1 MTSNTGLVPDFGWTR
16 FYEEFATKL
25 LAFRNDRTRLVHGL
39 HDIVGTDDQNRLLPK
54 HYDMR
59 PLIDRIDR
67 EGPATR
73 LEDICPFTVMGLFN
87 HDVRFPRSLTPGDAR
102 RDIAQKLSTLLGVDV
117 PVPSDF
123 EAIPAIE
130 RISYWFFGY
139 SYLDDPSDIVELLW
153 DFFEDAL
160 RFARSGSD
168 ADAHDLFVKSY
179 DIVARFP
186 QRAWNLSIGLYWVRP
201 LVYQCLTENTRGYI
215 SDTLGMRIDDH
226 YRDGRRYLMLLDSL
240 KEKFQ
245 EPDSPVRSFQQL
257 TSAAHS
263 NNSEIA
269 FPATSMSEPE
279 EDAPS
284 QLRPYKIANIL
295 EDGCFLDDDKLSE
308 ILNRLKIK
316 KNLILQG
323 PPGTGKTWLG
333 KRLAYALVGERDDD
347 RVRSFQFHPNMSYED
362 FVRGHRPNS
371 DRKLD
376 LVDGPFIEMVDAAKA
391 DPDSMYV
398 MVIEEINRG
407 NPAQIFGEMLT
418 LLEADK
424 RKPEEALRL
433 VYAKEGEGWVYIP
446 ENLYV
451 IGTMNVADRSLALVD
466 FALRRRFAFVNLE
479 PALNDLWS
487 GWVNEHCGIDQDFLS
502 LIKDKLDSL
511 NETIAGDRDLGPQF
525 KIGHSFVTPTY
536 HLGDDAREWFRDV
549 VNTEIGPLLD
559 EYWFDAPERARDAKD
574 NLLSGI

>member
-1 MTSNTGLVPDFGWTR
+1 MTSNTELAPDFGWTR

-25 LAFRNDRTRLVHGL
+25 LAFRNDRTRLVNGL

-87 HDVRFPRSLTPGDAR
+87 HDVRFPRSLTPDDAR
-102 RDIAQKLSTLLGVDV
+102 RDIAQKIATLLGVDV

-123 EAIPAIE
+123 EAIPVIE

-139 SYLDDPSDIVELLW
+139 SYLDNPSNIVELLW
-153 DFFEDAL
+153 NFFEDAL

-168 ADAHDLFVKSY
+168 AHDMFTESY
-179 DIVARFP
+179 DGVARYS
-186 QRAWNLSIGLYWVRP
+186 QRARNLSIGLYWARP
-201 LVYQCLTENTRGYI
+201 LVFQCLTESTQEYI
-215 SDTLGMRIDDH
+215 SNTLGMRIDDN

-257 TSAAHS
+257 TYAAHS

-362 FVRGHRPNS
+362 FVRGYRPNA
-371 DRKLD
+371 DGKLD
-376 LVDGPFIEMVDAAKA
+376 LVDGPFMEMVDAAKA
-391 DPDSMYV
+391 DPGSKYA

-433 VYAKEGEGWVYIP
+433 VYPKEEGEQVYIP
-446 ENLYV
+446 DNLYV

-479 PALNDLWS
+479 PALNERWL
-487 GWVNEHCGIDQDFLS
+487 GWVSERCGIDAEFLS
-502 LIKDKLDSL
+502 QIRDKFDSL
-511 NETIAGDRDLGPQF
+511 NETITGDRDLGPQF
-525 KIGHSFVTPTY
+525 KIGHSFVTPTIQI
-536 HLGDDAREWFRDV
+536 HNASEWYRQV
-549 VNTEIGPLLD
+549 VETEIGPLLD
-559 EYWFDAPERARDAKD
+559 EYWFDAPDRAREAKD
-574 NLLSGI
+574 NLLSGIF